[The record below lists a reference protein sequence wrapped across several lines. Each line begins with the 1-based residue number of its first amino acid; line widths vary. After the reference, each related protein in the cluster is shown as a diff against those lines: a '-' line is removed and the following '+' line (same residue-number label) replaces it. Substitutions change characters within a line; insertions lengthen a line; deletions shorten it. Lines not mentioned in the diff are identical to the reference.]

1 MISNIVKNIFG
12 VLFNMFLVL
21 CYIVGLITASVALA
35 TSGELSLIA
44 YIVVCIISISVFMT
58 FTVMSIREIIDDCRE
73 IDKMLKEVQN
83 AEDKSCNGHRTSK

>member
-1 MISNIVKNIFG
+1 MISNIVKNIFV

-21 CYIVGLITASVALA
+21 CYVVGLITASIGLA

-58 FTVMSIREIIDDCRE
+58 FEVMSIREIIDDCRE
-73 IDKMLKEVQN
+73 TDKMLKEAQN
-83 AEDKSCNGHRTSK
+83 AEDKG

>member
-21 CYIVGLITASVALA
+21 CYIVGLIIAPVELA

-44 YIVVCIISISVFMT
+44 YIVVCIISVSVFMT
-58 FTVMSIREIIDDCRE
+58 FAVMSIREIIDDCRE
-73 IDKMLKEVQN
+73 IDKILKEVQN
-83 AEDKSCNGHRTSK
+83 AEDKS

>member
-21 CYIVGLITASVALA
+21 CYIVGLIIASVELA
-35 TSGELSLIA
+35 ASGELSLIA

-58 FTVMSIREIIDDCRE
+58 FAVMSIREIIDDCRE

-83 AEDKSCNGHRTSK
+83 DEDKRVR

>member
-21 CYIVGLITASVALA
+21 CYIVGLITASIGLA

-44 YIVVCIISISVFMT
+44 YIVVCIISVSVFMT
-58 FTVMSIREIIDDCRE
+58 FAVMSIREIIDNCRE
-73 IDKMLKEVQN
+73 VDKMLKEVQD
-83 AEDKSCNGHRTSK
+83 AEDKG

>member
-21 CYIVGLITASVALA
+21 CYIVGLIAASVGLA
-35 TSGELSLIA
+35 TSGELVLIA
-44 YIVVCIISISVFMT
+44 YIVVCIISVSIFMT
-58 FTVMSIREIIDDCRE
+58 FAVMSIREIIDDCRE

-83 AEDKSCNGHRTSK
+83 GKDNG

>member
-21 CYIVGLITASVALA
+21 CYIVGLITASVGLA

-44 YIVVCIISISVFMT
+44 YIIVCIISVSVFMT
-58 FTVMSIREIIDDCRE
+58 FAVMYIREIIDDCRK
-73 IDKMLKEVQN
+73 IDKMLKEREN
-83 AEDKSCNGHRTSK
+83 AEDKG

>member
-21 CYIVGLITASVALA
+21 CYIVGLITASIGLA

-44 YIVVCIISISVFMT
+44 YIVVFIISVSVFMT
-58 FTVMSIREIIDDCRE
+58 FAVMSIREIIDDCRE
-73 IDKMLKEVQN
+73 IDKILKEVQN
-83 AEDKSCNGHRTSK
+83 AEDKG

>member
-21 CYIVGLITASVALA
+21 CYIVGLIIASVELA

-44 YIVVCIISISVFMT
+44 YIVVCIISVSVFMT
-58 FTVMSIREIIDDCRE
+58 FAVMSIREIIDVCCE
-73 IDKMLKEVQN
+73 IDKMLNEVKN
-83 AEDKSCNGHRTSK
+83 AENKD

>member
-21 CYIVGLITASVALA
+21 CYVVGLIAASVELA

-44 YIVVCIISISVFMT
+44 YIVVCIISVSVFMT
-58 FTVMSIREIIDDCRE
+58 FAAMSIREIIDNCRE

-83 AEDKSCNGHRTSK
+83 GKDKG